1 VLAGGAGARPA
12 AAAPVPANGRRAG
25 QRFGGTGQRFGG
37 ARQRGQA
44 GRAGGCAG
52 GADGPQCGDTG
63 GAVSG
68 LSPGG
73 GAIWLSRAAGAAGR
87 GALRLVP
94 AGRRDWAEAIW
105 AEAYEVPSGFRRLA
119 WRAGGVRVIA
129 REALMARKIGRWLL
143 FAVAAALATRAN
155 WPGPPGRFATAIAR
169 MDVVTTVL
177 LLAGLP
183 LLARRFLGPAINSR
197 LARFLRAGGY
207 AAILALMVAKASV
220 LRGVPA
226 ETGPALQF
234 DWFAQIVF
242 LVVMAGYVAAILAM
256 TAPRSRVAP
265 ATLAAG
271 TGAGIALGVVMY
283 AVAPLGLTNDAT
295 EPWLPGAAIDP
306 VVVLAWI
313 LLLGGPVVAGAV
325 AVLRYRGPGSP
336 QQVTDVR
343 IWQGG
348 AAGFLATG
356 IGGLMVTVLGTG
368 TVALMPRAAWLR
380 NLLYPG
386 QHLLP
391 AVAYSHEFAA
401 SERVGGYG
409 LILLAFPVIGLVMGL
424 LGMAIGDSVT
434 PSGSSP
440 DGGGP
445 PGPEPVPD
453 PPDRGLAADAG
464 VSTDELRCDLPGW
477 NEEGPDNE
485 HGEVTAGVAGVLA

>member
-1 VLAGGAGARPA
+1 
-12 AAAPVPANGRRAG
+12 
-25 QRFGGTGQRFGG
+25 
-37 ARQRGQA
+37 
-44 GRAGGCAG
+44 
-52 GADGPQCGDTG
+52 
-63 GAVSG
+63 VSG

-73 GAIWLSRAAGAAGR
+73 GAIWLSRAAAAAGR

-183 LLARRFLGPAINSR
+183 LLARCFLGPAINSR

-336 QQVTDVR
+336 QQVTGIR

-424 LGMAIGDSVT
+424 FGVTIGDSAT
-434 PSGSSP
+434 SSGSSP
-440 DGGGP
+440 GGGGP

-464 VSTDELRCDLPGW
+464 AGTDELSRAGTDELTADAGVSSDELRGDLPGW

>member
-1 VLAGGAGARPA
+1 M
-12 AAAPVPANGRRAG
+12 
-25 QRFGGTGQRFGG
+25 
-37 ARQRGQA
+37 
-44 GRAGGCAG
+44 
-52 GADGPQCGDTG
+52 
-63 GAVSG
+63 SG

-73 GAIWLSRAAGAAGR
+73 GAIWLSRVAAAAGR

-94 AGRRDWAEAIW
+94 AGRRDW

-143 FAVAAALATRAN
+143 FAVAALLATRAN

-177 LLAGLP
+177 VLAGLP

-234 DWFAQIVF
+234 DWFAQIAF
-242 LVVMAGYVAAILAM
+242 LVVIAGYVAAILAL

-295 EPWLPGAAIDP
+295 APWLGGAAIDP
-306 VVVLAWI
+306 VVVLAWL
-313 LLLGGPVVAGAV
+313 LLLGGPAAAGAV

-348 AAGFLATG
+348 AAGVLASG

-368 TVALMPRAAWLR
+368 TVADAPGGMAAERAVSRSASAPGRRLQPRVRRQREGRGLR
-380 NLLYPG
+380 AHPAGLPG
-386 QHLLP
+386 HRARHGP
-391 AVAYSHEFAA
+391 VR
-401 SERVGGYG
+401 RVHWQLGWQLG
-409 LILLAFPVIGLVMGL
+409 GLVRLIAGWWRPARSRA
-424 LGMAIGDSVT
+424 GAGSAGSR
-434 PSGSSP
+434 SGRR
-440 DGGGP
+440 
-445 PGPEPVPD
+445 
-453 PPDRGLAADAG
+453 RGSEYG
-464 VSTDELRCDLPGW
+464 R
-477 NEEGPDNE
+477 
-485 HGEVTAGVAGVLA
+485 TAGRPARLE

>member
-1 VLAGGAGARPA
+1 
-12 AAAPVPANGRRAG
+12 
-25 QRFGGTGQRFGG
+25 
-37 ARQRGQA
+37 
-44 GRAGGCAG
+44 
-52 GADGPQCGDTG
+52 
-63 GAVSG
+63 VSG
-68 LSPGG
+68 LRPGG
-73 GAIWLSRAAGAAGR
+73 GAIWLSRAAAAAGR

-94 AGRRDWAEAIW
+94 ARRRDWAEAIW

-143 FAVAAALATRAN
+143 FAVAAALATRAV

-207 AAILALMVAKASV
+207 AAAILAL
-220 LRGVPA
+220 
-226 ETGPALQF
+226 
-234 DWFAQIVF
+234 
-242 LVVMAGYVAAILAM
+242 

-295 EPWLPGAAIDP
+295 EPWLGGAAIDP
-306 VVVLAWI
+306 VVALAWI
-313 LLLGGPVVAGAV
+313 LLLGGPVAAGAV
-325 AVLRYRGPGSP
+325 AVLRYREPGRP
-336 QQVTDVR
+336 QQITNVR

-348 AAGFLATG
+348 AAGVLAAG

-391 AVAYSHEFAA
+391 AVAYSREFAA
-401 SERVGGYG
+401 SGRVGGYG
-409 LILLAFPVIGLVMGL
+409 LILLAFPFIGLVMGL
-424 LGMAIGDSVT
+424 FGVSIGNSAAS
-434 PSGSSP
+434 SGSSP
-440 DGGGP
+440 GGGGP
-445 PGPEPVPD
+445 SGPEPVPD
-453 PPDRGLAADAG
+453 PPDRGLAVVAI
-464 VSTDELRCDLPGW
+464 R
-477 NEEGPDNE
+477 DNVE
-485 HGEVTAGVAGVLA
+485 AVGSGSGLFDHMF

>member
-1 VLAGGAGARPA
+1 VSWLSP
-12 AAAPVPANGRRAG
+12 GRRA
-25 QRFGGTGQRFGG
+25 
-37 ARQRGQA
+37 
-44 GRAGGCAG
+44 
-52 GADGPQCGDTG
+52 
-63 GAVSG
+63 V
-68 LSPGG
+68 
-73 GAIWLSRAAGAAGR
+73 WLSRAAAAAGR

-105 AEAYEVPSGFRRLA
+105 TEAYEVPPGFRRLA

-129 REALMARKIGRWLL
+129 KEALMARKIGRWLL
-143 FAVAAALATRAN
+143 FAVAAALATRET

-183 LLARRFLGPAINSR
+183 LLARWFLGPAINSR

-207 AAILALMVAKASV
+207 AAILALIVAKASV

-242 LVVMAGYVAAILAM
+242 LVVIAGYVAAILAL

-265 ATLAAG
+265 ATLVVG

-295 EPWLPGAAIDP
+295 EPWLLGAAIDP

-313 LLLGGPVVAGAV
+313 LLLGGPVTAGAV
-325 AVLRYRGPGSP
+325 AVLRYRGPASP
-336 QQVTDVR
+336 QQVSNVR

-368 TVALMPRAAWLR
+368 TVALMPRAWLQ

-391 AVAYSHEFAA
+391 AVAYSREFAA
-401 SERVGGYG
+401 SGRVGGYG

-424 LGMAIGDSVT
+424 FGVAIGDSAT
-434 PSGSSP
+434 SSGSGP
-440 DGGGP
+440 GGGGP
-445 PGPEPVPD
+445 AGPEPVPD

-464 VSTDELRCDLPGW
+464 TGTDRLTADAGVSTDELGGDLPGW

-485 HGEVTAGVAGVLA
+485 HGEVAGVKAPC

>member
-1 VLAGGAGARPA
+1 MLAEGAGARPA
-12 AAAPVPANGRRAG
+12 AAAPVPANGRRVG

-37 ARQRGQA
+37 TRQRGQA
-44 GRAGGCAG
+44 GGAGGCAG

-73 GAIWLSRAAGAAGR
+73 GAIWLSRAAAAAGR

-143 FAVAAALATRAN
+143 FAVAVALATWAN

-183 LLARRFLGPAINSR
+183 LLARCFLGPAINSR

-380 NLLYPG
+380 NLLYPS

-391 AVAYSHEFAA
+391 AVAYSREFAA

-424 LGMAIGDSVT
+424 FGVAIGDSAT
-434 PSGSSP
+434 SSGSSP
-440 DGGGP
+440 GGGGP

-464 VSTDELRCDLPGW
+464 VSTDELRGDLPGW

-485 HGEVTAGVAGVLA
+485 HGEVTAGVAGVLT

>member
-1 VLAGGAGARPA
+1 M
-12 AAAPVPANGRRAG
+12 
-25 QRFGGTGQRFGG
+25 
-37 ARQRGQA
+37 
-44 GRAGGCAG
+44 
-52 GADGPQCGDTG
+52 
-63 GAVSG
+63 
-68 LSPGG
+68 
-73 GAIWLSRAAGAAGR
+73 
-87 GALRLVP
+87 P

-129 REALMARKIGRWLL
+129 REALLARMIGRCLL

-336 QQVTDVR
+336 QQVTGVR

-380 NLLYPG
+380 NLLVLVSICSQPSPTATSSP
-386 QHLLP
+386 P
-391 AVAYSHEFAA
+391 ARGS
-401 SERVGGYG
+401 G
-409 LILLAFPVIGLVMGL
+409 
-424 LGMAIGDSVT
+424 VT
-434 PSGSSP
+434 GSSCWPSRSSGSSWACSAWP
-440 DGGGP
+440 LATRRP
-445 PGPEPVPD
+445 RPAHRRAVAARPVLSRFRIRRIAVWRPT
-453 PPDRGLAADAG
+453 R
-464 VSTDELRCDLPGW
+464 E
-477 NEEGPDNE
+477 
-485 HGEVTAGVAGVLA
+485 

>member
-1 VLAGGAGARPA
+1 
-12 AAAPVPANGRRAG
+12 
-25 QRFGGTGQRFGG
+25 
-37 ARQRGQA
+37 
-44 GRAGGCAG
+44 
-52 GADGPQCGDTG
+52 
-63 GAVSG
+63 
-68 LSPGG
+68 
-73 GAIWLSRAAGAAGR
+73 
-87 GALRLVP
+87 
-94 AGRRDWAEAIW
+94 
-105 AEAYEVPSGFRRLA
+105 
-119 WRAGGVRVIA
+119 
-129 REALMARKIGRWLL
+129 MARKIGRWLL

-155 WPGPPGRFATAIAR
+155 WPGPPGMFATAIAR
-169 MDVVTTVL
+169 MDVVTDRAAAGRAAAAGAL
-177 LLAGLP
+177 LPRL
-183 LLARRFLGPAINSR
+183 AINSPV
-197 LARFLRAGGY
+197 ARFLRACGY

-313 LLLGGPVVAGAV
+313 LLLDGPAAAGAV

-336 QQVTDVR
+336 QQVTNVR

-356 IGGLMVTVLGTG
+356 IGGLTVTVLGTG

-391 AVAYSHEFAA
+391 AVADSREFAA
-401 SERVGGYG
+401 SEGSGATGSSCWPSR
-409 LILLAFPVIGLVMGL
+409 
-424 LGMAIGDSVT
+424 S
-434 PSGSSP
+434 SGSSWACSAWP
-440 DGGGP
+440 
-445 PGPEPVPD
+445 
-453 PPDRGLAADAG
+453 LATRRPRPAHRRA
-464 VSTDELRCDLPGW
+464 VAARPLLSRCRIHRIAVWRPTR
-477 NEEGPDNE
+477 E
-485 HGEVTAGVAGVLA
+485 

>member
-1 VLAGGAGARPA
+1 
-12 AAAPVPANGRRAG
+12 
-25 QRFGGTGQRFGG
+25 
-37 ARQRGQA
+37 
-44 GRAGGCAG
+44 
-52 GADGPQCGDTG
+52 
-63 GAVSG
+63 
-68 LSPGG
+68 
-73 GAIWLSRAAGAAGR
+73 
-87 GALRLVP
+87 
-94 AGRRDWAEAIW
+94 
-105 AEAYEVPSGFRRLA
+105 
-119 WRAGGVRVIA
+119 VIA

-177 LLAGLP
+177 VLAGLP
-183 LLARRFLGPAINSR
+183 LLAHRFLGPAINSR
-197 LARFLRAGGY
+197 AARFLRAGGY

-234 DWFAQIVF
+234 DWFAQIIF
-242 LVVMAGYVAAILAM
+242 LVVMGGYVAAILAL

-295 EPWLPGAAIDP
+295 EPWLGGAAVDP
-306 VVVLAWI
+306 VVALAWI
-313 LLLGGPVVAGAV
+313 LLLAGPVAAGAV
-325 AVLRYRGPGSP
+325 AVLRYREPGRP
-336 QQVTDVR
+336 QEITGVR

-348 AAGFLATG
+348 AAGVLAAG

-391 AVAYSHEFAA
+391 AVAYSREFAA
-401 SERVGGYG
+401 SGRVGGYG

-424 LGMAIGDSVT
+424 FGVSIGN
-434 PSGSSP
+434 SP
-440 DGGGP
+440 
-445 PGPEPVPD
+445 
-453 PPDRGLAADAG
+453 GLAAVTISDNVEAAG
-464 VSTDELRCDLPGW
+464 SGSGLFD
-477 NEEGPDNE
+477 
-485 HGEVTAGVAGVLA
+485 HMF